1 MSKGNVKGL
10 SHIGIMVK
18 DLDASVDFYKRLGFV
33 LDNEESIPA
42 RNVRLAFMSAGTC
55 LIELVERADYEPR
68 PAGVVDHIALEVDD
82 IDAAVASAN
91 EKGISI
97 NAAEINAA
105 NILGGIRNVFFVGP
119 DGERLEFF
127 EYAPKV

>member
-1 MSKGNVKGL
+1 MGAIKGL

-18 DLDASVDFYKRLGFV
+18 DLDVSVDFYKRLGFT
-33 LDNEESIPA
+33 LDNEEGIPA

-55 LIELVERADYEPR
+55 LIELVERGDYETR

-82 IDAAVASAN
+82 IDAAIALAN
-91 EKGISI
+91 ENSIAI
-97 NAAEINAA
+97 NASEINSV
-105 NILGGIRNVFFVGP
+105 NILGGVRNVFFVGP

-127 EYAPKV
+127 EHTSKM